1 MIIADIKVHQD
12 QSVFDQLHIVCI
24 SKKTLKPHRNS

>member
-12 QSVFDQLHIVCI
+12 QSVFDQSHIVCI
-24 SKKTLKPHRNS
+24 SKKNTEAP